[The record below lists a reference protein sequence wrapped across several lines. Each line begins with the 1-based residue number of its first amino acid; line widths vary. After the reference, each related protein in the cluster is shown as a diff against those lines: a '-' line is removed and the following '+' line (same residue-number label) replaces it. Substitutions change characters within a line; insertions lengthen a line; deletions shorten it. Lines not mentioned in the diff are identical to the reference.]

1 MTIIYFILILG
12 AVIFVHEFG
21 HFIFAKVSKT
31 YVYEFSI
38 GMGPKLFGKKGRNG
52 ETDYCLRLIP
62 LGGFVRLAGEE
73 IDDDKTVKDDRKL
86 YNKSFW
92 QRFLIMFAGAGFN
105 FLFAIILLFCLGI
118 AGTTTTKPVIGVV
131 DEQYPA
137 YTSGVREGDTIL
149 SINDVSIDSWDDI
162 VWELHL
168 NGSNEANI
176 KVLDNNN
183 VQKTFK
189 IKPVEEKENDV
200 VNYKFG
206 ISQPTKIYSG
216 LSNGFNYA
224 FNKTKS
230 LFKTMF
236 NTFSSLFNG
245 NVSVKKLSG
254 PIGIYSVVDTQAK
267 AGFSS
272 LIYLVA
278 FLCINVGFI
287 NLIPFPA
294 FDGGRI
300 LFLII
305 EKIKGSP
312 VSPKVE
318 NTIHSIGFI
327 LLILLMIFVTFNDIF
342 RLFG

>member
-1 MTIIYFILILG
+1 MTIIYFILVLG

-21 HFIFAKVSKT
+21 HFIFAKLSKT

-38 GMGPKLFGKKGRNG
+38 GMGPKLFGKKGSNG
-52 ETDYCLRLIP
+52 ETEYCLRLIP

-73 IDDDKTVKDDRKL
+73 IDDDKTIDNNRKL
-86 YNKSFW
+86 YNKNFW
-92 QRFLIMFAGAGFN
+92 QRFLIMFSGAGFN
-105 FLFAIILLFCLGI
+105 FLFAIIILFCLGI
-118 AGTTTTKPVIGVV
+118 AGTTTTKPIIGVV
-131 DEQYPA
+131 DEKYPA
-137 YTSGVREGDTIL
+137 YISGIREGDTIL
-149 SINDVSIDSWDDI
+149 SINDVLIDSWDDI
-162 VWELHL
+162 VWEFHL

-176 KVLDNNN
+176 KIVDNNN
-183 VQKTFK
+183 VKK
-189 IKPVEEKENDV
+189 IINVKPIEEKNGDILS
-200 VNYKFG
+200 YKFG
-206 ISQPTKIYSG
+206 ISQPTKIYNG

-224 FNKTKS
+224 FNKTKA

-236 NTFSSLFNG
+236 NTFGSIFNG
-245 NVSVKKLSG
+245 SVSVKDLSG
-254 PIGIYSVVDTQAK
+254 PIGIYSVVGTQAK

-312 VSPKVE
+312 ISPKIE

-342 RLFG
+342 RLFS

>member
-12 AVIFVHEFG
+12 VVIFVHELG
-21 HFIFAKVSKT
+21 HFIFAKLSKT

-38 GMGPKLFGKKGRNG
+38 GMGPKLLSKFGKNK
-52 ETDYCLRLIP
+52 ETEYCLRLIP

-73 IDDDKTVKDDRKL
+73 VEDDKSIKNDRKL

-92 QRFLIMFAGAGFN
+92 QRFLIMFSGAGFN
-105 FLFAIILLFCLGI
+105 FLFAIIILFCLGI
-118 AGTTTTKPVIGVV
+118 FGTTSTKPVIGIV
-131 DEQYPA
+131 EENYPA
-137 YTSGVREGDTIL
+137 YLAGIREGDTVL

-168 NGSNEANI
+168 NNSDEAKI
-176 KVLDNNN
+176 EIRDNNGVIKTVN
-183 VQKTFK
+183 V
-189 IKPVEEKENDV
+189 KPVEEKENDV
-200 VNYKFG
+200 VSYKFG
-206 ISQPTKIYSG
+206 ISQPTKIYNG
-216 LSNGFNYA
+216 LGNGFSYA
-224 FNKTKS
+224 FNKTKA

-245 NVSVKKLSG
+245 DVSVKELSG
-254 PIGIYSVVDTQAK
+254 PIGIYSVVDNQAK

-272 LIYLVA
+272 LVYLVA

-318 NTIHSIGFI
+318 NTIHGIGFI

-342 RLFG
+342 RLF